1 MRVRGRNFIL
11 NVGYLPY
18 VHAYG
23 VELMWG
29 FRPDA
34 AEGESRFDDVK
45 RWRVVDV
52 YTLRRWG
59 F

>member
-1 MRVRGRNFIL
+1 MVVRGRNFIL

-18 VHAYG
+18 ANAYG
-23 VELMWG
+23 IELMWG
-29 FRPDA
+29 YRPDA
-34 AEGESRFDDVK
+34 VEGESRFDDVK
-45 RWRVVDV
+45 RWFVVDD

>member
-1 MRVRGRNFIL
+1 MLARGRNFIL
-11 NVGYLPY
+11 HIGYLPWA
-18 VHAYG
+18 HAYG

-29 FRPDA
+29 LRPDA

-45 RWRVVDV
+45 RWCVVNAN
-52 YTLRRWG
+52 TLRRWG